1 MPNREPMKKK
11 KRLSKVKESAKKPL
25 NKLRRK
31 QPDPVEQAKVPYITN
46 DTIAEHREEVLA
58 GARKYIYPLQH
69 SKHRIIILS
78 SVIFVIMAVAFFTYA
93 ILGLYRFQ
101 NTSTFIY
108 RVTQIL
114 PFPVARAEGQF
125 VSYESYLFEL
135 RHYMHYY
142 ETQQKLNFEDE
153 EGKAQF
159 EEFKKQAMDQVINDA
174 YVKKLA
180 KENNVSVSSQE
191 VEEEIAMVKEQ
202 SRLGTS
208 DQVFEDV
215 LRDFWGWSVNDFKRS
230 LRNQLLARKVAS
242 TLDTE
247 AKAKAEA
254 ALAEINAGADFAG
267 VAKKYS
273 EDEGTKE
280 TGGDFGI
287 TIDKS
292 SRDISAK
299 VTDAIFRQQTGE
311 VSEIIDT
318 GYSLEIIKTLGFEGD
333 KARAAHI
340 QINFKDISQYIGPM
354 RESQPPT
361 QYLKV

>member
-1 MPNREPMKKK
+1 MKKGLK
-11 KRLSKVKESAKKPL
+11 KVKESAKKPL

-31 QPDPVEQAKVPYITN
+31 EPDPVENAKVPYITN

-78 SVIFVIMAVAFFTYA
+78 SIIVTVTLIAFIAYSL
-93 ILGLYRFQ
+93 LGLYRFQ
-101 NTSTFIY
+101 NTSTFMY
-108 RVTQIL
+108 RITQII

-142 ETQQKLNFEDE
+142 ETQQKLNFDDE

-180 KENNVSVSSQE
+180 KEQGISVSSQE
-191 VEEEIAMVKEQ
+191 VEQEIATVKEQ
-202 SRLGTS
+202 SRLGTN

-242 TLDTE
+242 ALDTE
-247 AKAKAEA
+247 ARTKAEA
-254 ALAEINAGADFAG
+254 ALAEIKAGADFAE

-273 EDEGTKE
+273 EDEGTRE
-280 TGGDFGI
+280 AGGDFGI
-287 TIDKS
+287 AIDKS
-292 SRDISAK
+292 SRDIAAK
-299 VTDAIFRQQTGE
+299 VTDTIFNQQAGE
-311 VSEIIDT
+311 ISEIINT
-318 GYSLEIIKTLGFEGD
+318 GYSLEIIKTTGFEGD

-340 QINFKDISQYIGPM
+340 QINFKPIGEYIQPI
-354 RESQPPT
+354 REASPPS